1 MNSILVDSDV
11 ILDFFFDRKPFAED
25 AAKILSLCENKE
37 IAGFV
42 TPVIIS
48 NCYYLLRKVAPHNK
62 VIDKLKQLISIID
75 VIIMDREVVVNAL
88 NSTFTDFEDAL
99 QNFSAIKAKNI
110 QVIITRN
117 PKDYKHSVIA
127 VFTPDIFIK
136 NRLSGKNPN

>member
-11 ILDFFFDRKPFAED
+11 ILDFFFDRKPFAEN

-75 VIIMDREVVVNAL
+75 VISIDREVVVNAL
-88 NSTFTDFEDAL
+88 NSTFADFEDAL

-117 PKDYKHSVIA
+117 PKDYRHSTIA

-136 NRLSGKNPN
+136 NRLAGKISG